1 MKEAM
6 LYEKL
11 GEGKVRCNLCNHRCL
26 IFPQKKGICQVRQNY
41 NGTLYSL
48 VYERL
53 ISKAIDPI
61 EKKPLFHF
69 HPGSSSY
76 SIATIGC
83 NFHCPHCQ
91 NHDISQ
97 YPQEHQE
104 IIGHKIT
111 PEEIANDALGYG
123 CKSISYTYVEP
134 TVFFEYAYE
143 VARLAHQL
151 GIKNVFVSNG
161 YLTEEAIRIL
171 APYLDG
177 INVDL
182 KAFSDGFYRRLGAKL
197 QPVLDSIKLLKEL
210 DVWVE
215 VTTLII
221 PTLNDSEEELR
232 EIALFIKD
240 VDEGIPWHVTRFHPS
255 YKLKDLPSTPPETLQ
270 RARRV
275 GLGVGLRYVYEG
287 NVLSEEGENTY
298 CYSCGELLI
307 KRFYFQV
314 LEYKIQDGRCPYC
327 KAKIDGVW

>member
-1 MKEAM
+1 
-6 LYEKL
+6 
-11 GEGKVRCNLCNHRCL
+11 
-26 IFPQKKGICQVRQNY
+26 
-41 NGTLYSL
+41 L